1 MIEDCKYMDQ
11 SLLEKQELV
20 INSYSQTLDLELAYK
35 KVGVSEEQ
43 IKLLN
48 EDPKFLQRLAYEDA
62 IKKEELIKSLFAMA
76 NNAKSES
83 VKLSAVIEISRV
95 LYPERF
101 IKNKA
106 LKDNENDNR
115 PQVIMYLPGN
125 GRNDNQT

>member
-43 IKLLN
+43 IKLFN
-48 EDPKFLQRLAYEDA
+48 EDAKFLQRLAYEDA

-125 GRNDNQT
+125 GRNDNKT